1 MEALPIVSGVVNNV
15 IAEDEVLKIRER
27 VVKGEGLSTPI
38 SECELFPPMLSSM
51 VRIGEESGALDDMLN
66 KTADFYD
73 EEVEQA
79 IQTLTAMLEPLM
91 IIVMGV
97 VIGFMVIALMLPLYG
112 TYDII

>member
-1 MEALPIVSGVVNNV
+1 
-15 IAEDEVLKIRER
+15 
-27 VVKGEGLSTPI
+27 
-38 SECELFPPMLSSM
+38 MLSSM

-79 IQTLTAMLEPLM
+79 IQTLTSMLEPIM
-91 IIVMGV
+91 IIIMGL

-112 TYDII
+112 SYDLV